1 MLIKYEVRMVY
12 RVRFHDLRHT
22 NATLMLLSGTAPKVA
37 SSRLGHST
45 INITMDLY
53 SHVLKDMN
61 KDAADRLNDVI
72 YK

>member
-1 MLIKYEVRMVY
+1 
-12 RVRFHDLRHT
+12 
-22 NATLMLLSGTAPKVA
+22 MLLTGISAKVA
-37 SSRLGHST
+37 SNRLGHST

-61 KDAADRLNDVI
+61 EDAADRLNDVI

>member
-1 MLIKYEVRMVY
+1 
-12 RVRFHDLRHT
+12 
-22 NATLMLLSGTAPKVA
+22 MLLARTPAKVA

-61 KDAADRLNDVI
+61 VEAVEKLNEVI

>member
-1 MLIKYEVRMVY
+1 
-12 RVRFHDLRHT
+12 
-22 NATLMLLSGTAPKVA
+22 MLLAGTPAKVA

-61 KDAADRLNDVI
+61 IEAAEELNKVI